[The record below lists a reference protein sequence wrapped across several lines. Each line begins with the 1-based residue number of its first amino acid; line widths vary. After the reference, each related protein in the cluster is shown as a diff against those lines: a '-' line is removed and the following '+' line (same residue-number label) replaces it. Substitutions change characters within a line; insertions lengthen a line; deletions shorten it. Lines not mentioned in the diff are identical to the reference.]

1 MYNCSATNSSIIQMD
16 IKDEPSLEDNP
27 FELSESD
34 EEEEDVKVNQSVKIE
49 DGELGDVGSPNRL

>member
-1 MYNCSATNSSIIQMD
+1 MYNCSVTNSSIIQMD